1 MLVDSFYLNAAWHY
15 PFDERRTTAKDFYV
29 NEHTVTQ
36 VEMMSMWA
44 FDKFKYTEDADVQVL
59 GLPYQVDSNLF
70 LYIFLPR
77 EKFALR
83 SVVRELTGRRLL
95 FLIAR
100 CKIVDIEVD
109 I

>member
-1 MLVDSFYLNAAWHY
+1 
-15 PFDERRTTAKDFYV
+15 
-29 NEHTVTQ
+29 
-36 VEMMSMWA
+36 MMSMWA

-59 GLPYQVDSNLF
+59 GLPYELNSNLF

-83 SVVRELTGRRLL
+83 NVVRELTGRRLL

-100 CKIVDIEVD
+100 CKIKDVEVNVLVKFD
-109 I
+109 KFKLIVKYG